1 MKQNTCIGVMVIES
15 TFALISMGLLFS
27 DIGAVIYP
35 ISLLIFASVLAPFYI
50 RLREESDEVKKRKIR
65 RNMALVL
72 LIPIVIAVV
81 MVAVV
86 VTALMIYF
94 SA

>member
-35 ISLLIFASVLAPFYI
+35 ISLLIFAAVLAPFYI
-50 RLREESDEVKKRKIR
+50 RLRKKPDEAKKRKIR

-72 LIPIVIAVV
+72 LIPIV
-81 MVAVV
+81 VAVV
-86 VTALMIYF
+86 AVVLVVIALMLLY
-94 SA
+94 A